1 MRTPEPES
9 RNLLCKTTL
18 PTISTLRVAPR
29 HLLAFALKTA
39 CFALVAFVMY
49 GEHATAQAAEQP
61 ERQIRYAKARIL
73 VHPRAG
79 LTEKELDR
87 LLTPH
92 GGKRVGYL
100 KQIDLHV
107 VDLPE
112 QANVLAVAEALS
124 KNPHIE
130 FAEPDILDEPVLV
143 TNDPYYPQAWHLQK
157 IGAPF
162 AWDYS
167 TAAGVTIAVLDSGID
182 LTHPDLVA
190 QLVPGWNFYDNN
202 NNTSDVYGH
211 GTQVAGVAAAAGDN
225 AIGVASIAWRAKIM
239 PIRVTDTS
247 GGGYWSLMAQGITWA
262 ADRGARV
269 ANLSFQSV
277 ATSLSIHNA
286 AQYMRSKGGVV
297 VVAAGNSGLMEPYNV
312 SAALTAVSA
321 TDANDNKASWSSYG
335 TYVDAAAPGV
345 SLWTTRRGGGYTSAS
360 GTSVASPATAAV
372 YALMIGA
379 NPNLAP
385 TTLDGILFSTAK
397 DLGSIGVDPLFGA
410 GRIDA
415 LGAVAKAKASSASDS
430 QPPTVA
436 ISSPTGGQLR
446 GVIPVDV
453 SATDNVGVTKVE
465 LLVDEIVVATDT
477 ITPFGF
483 SWDTTTTQD
492 GVVTIQARAYDSAG
506 NQATSAPIALT
517 VANDAEPPSVSI
529 TAPSNGAV
537 VSSPTTISVTAAD
550 NQRVSKISLTIDG
563 KEVALAYG
571 SSLTYSWNPT
581 ATKGKRKQQSSS
593 ITAKAWDPAGNMGT
607 TSISVS
613 RL

>member
-1 MRTPEPES
+1 LS
-9 RNLLCKTTL
+9 FGVKT
-18 PTISTLRVAPR
+18 V
-29 HLLAFALKTA
+29 
-39 CFALVAFVMY
+39 CFALAAFVMC
-49 GEHATAQAAEQP
+49 GEHAIAQATEQP

-79 LTEKELDR
+79 LTEKGLDR

-143 TNDPYYPQAWHLQK
+143 TNDPYYTQAWHLQK

-345 SLWTTRRGGGYTSAS
+345 SLWTTRRGGGYTAAS

-372 YALMIGA
+372 YALMIGV

-436 ISSPTGGQLR
+436 ISSPTSGQLR
-446 GVIPVDV
+446 GVVPVDV

-477 ITPFGF
+477 MTPFGF

-537 VSSPTTISVTAAD
+537 VSSSTTISVTATD

-563 KEVALAYG
+563 KELAIAYG

-581 ATKGKRKQQSSS
+581 PTKGKRKQQSSS